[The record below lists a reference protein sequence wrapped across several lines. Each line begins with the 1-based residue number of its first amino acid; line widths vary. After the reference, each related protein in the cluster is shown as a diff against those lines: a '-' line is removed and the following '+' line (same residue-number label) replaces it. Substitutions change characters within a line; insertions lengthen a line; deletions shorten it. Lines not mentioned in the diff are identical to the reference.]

1 VARVSPVAVGAVVA
15 ALDTDECVGL
25 HGRHRVNMVL
35 KQDVAKLGFRGEE
48 VTVKAGYA
56 RNYLYPEK
64 LAVYA
69 TEANLQ
75 KFKVDKESNISDML
89 EKQHGIVVGVA
100 RIDLPLPLK
109 VRRRDG

>member
-1 VARVSPVAVGAVVA
+1 
-15 ALDTDECVGL
+15 
-25 HGRHRVNMVL
+25 MVL

-75 KFKVDKESNISDML
+75 KFKVDKESVDEAEL
-89 EKQHGIVVGVA
+89 EKEREIKAIIARLESVEVIFKRHTAARGDQNLHSQVTYVVVA
-100 RIDLPLPLK
+100 DCKPLVSSLN
-109 VRRRDG
+109 